1 MEDKRKLRNGDQ
13 MKTQR
18 LLGLAAFV
26 FLLSITSISAQVK
39 RTITKTEIVDFGPGG
54 TLTVTGAPNGSI
66 RIVGAQTKEV
76 EIVAT
81 IELEAPNAAGLDKL
95 AEVTGF
101 VAEGSASRVVITSI
115 GTHAKQLLKKSGKK
129 LPKEL
134 LGLPFRIDYVIRVPR
149 YIDLEIDGGKGDLA
163 VENIEG
169 SMRINFLESNAKVAI
184 ISGSINL
191 TIGKG
196 DVDVAFAARGWRSR
210 LVNIQV
216 AAGDLNV
223 HLPPNLSADL
233 DAVVLRTGSIENN
246 FPDLKP
252 RDRKVPFT
260 ERAIIAK
267 AGVGGVSLKFSVGDG
282 TLRLDKL
289 VLP

>member
-1 MEDKRKLRNGDQ
+1 MCSPI
-13 MKTQR
+13 
-18 LLGLAAFV
+18 F
-26 FLLSITSISAQVK
+26 
-39 RTITKTEIVDFGPGG
+39 
-54 TLTVTGAPNGSI
+54 
-66 RIVGAQTKEV
+66 
-76 EIVAT
+76 
-81 IELEAPNAAGLDKL
+81 
-95 AEVTGF
+95 
-101 VAEGSASRVVITSI
+101 
-115 GTHAKQLLKKSGKK
+115 LKKSGKK

>member
-1 MEDKRKLRNGDQ
+1 
-13 MKTQR
+13 MKAQKI
-18 LLGLAAFV
+18 LVFVAFV
-26 FLLSITSISAQVK
+26 FLLSLTVVHAQVK

-66 RIVGAQTKEV
+66 RVVGSQTKEV
-76 EIVAT
+76 EITAT
-81 IELEAPNAAGLDKL
+81 IEIEAPNAAGLDKL

-101 VAEGSASRVVITSI
+101 VSEGSASRVLITSI

-129 LPKEL
+129 IPKEL
-134 LGLPFRIDYVIRVPR
+134 LSLPFRIDYVIRVPR

-169 SMRINFLESNAKVAI
+169 SMRINFIESNAKVAI
-184 ISGSINL
+184 ISGSINV
-191 TIGKG
+191 TVGKG
-196 DVDVAFAARGWRSR
+196 NLDVAFAAKGWRSR
-210 LVNIQV
+210 VVNLLVGT
-216 AAGDLNV
+216 GDLNI
-223 HLPPNLSADL
+223 HLPTNLSADL
-233 DAVVLRTGSIENN
+233 DAIVLRTGVIENT

-260 ERAIIAK
+260 ERAIMAK
-267 AGVGGVSLKFSVGDG
+267 AGVGGVPLKFSVGDG

-289 VLP
+289 ALP

>member
-1 MEDKRKLRNGDQ
+1 MKAQKL
-13 MKTQR
+13 
-18 LLGLAAFV
+18 LVFAAFV
-26 FLLSITSISAQVK
+26 FLFSLTDAQAQVK
-39 RTITKTEIVDFGPGG
+39 RTITKTEVLDFGSGG
-54 TLTVTGAPNGSI
+54 TLTVAGAPNGSI
-66 RIVGAQTKEV
+66 RVIGAQINEV
-76 EIVAT
+76 EITAT
-81 IELEAPNAAGLDKL
+81 IEIEAPNAAGLDKI

-101 VAEGSASRVVITSI
+101 VSEGSSSRVLVTSI

-129 LPKEL
+129 IPKEL

-169 SMRINFLESNAKVAI
+169 SMRINFIESNAKVAI

-196 DVDVAFAARGWRSR
+196 HVDVAFAAKGWRSR
-210 LVNIQV
+210 LVNVMV
-216 AAGDLNV
+216 ATGDLNI
-223 HLPPNLSADL
+223 HLPTNLSAEV
-233 DAVVLRTGSIENN
+233 DAIVLRSGSIENS

-260 ERAIIAK
+260 ERSIIAK

-289 VLP
+289 ALP

>member
-1 MEDKRKLRNGDQ
+1 MKAQKLIVF
-13 MKTQR
+13 
-18 LLGLAAFV
+18 AACI
-26 FLLSITSISAQVK
+26 FLLSLTAAQAQVK

-66 RIVGAQTKEV
+66 RIVGAQTNEV

-81 IELEAPNAAGLDKL
+81 IEIEAPNAAGLDKL

-101 VAEGSASRVVITSI
+101 ISEGSTSRVLITSI
-115 GTHAKQLLKKSGKK
+115 GTHAKQLLKKSKK
-129 LPKEL
+129 KIPKEL
-134 LGLPFRIDYVIRVPR
+134 LGLPFRIDYEIRVPR
-149 YIDLEIDGGKGDLA
+149 YIDLEIDGGKGDLV

-169 SMRINFLESNAKVAI
+169 SMRINFIESNAKVAI

-196 DVDVAFAARGWRSR
+196 NVDVAFAAKGWRSR
-210 LVNIQV
+210 LVNVMV
-216 AAGDLNV
+216 ATGELNI
-223 HLPPNLSADL
+223 HLPTNLSAEL
-233 DAVVLRTGSIENN
+233 DAVVLRGGSIENT

-260 ERAIIAK
+260 ERSIIAK

-282 TLRLDKL
+282 TLRLNKL
-289 VLP
+289 ALP

>member
-1 MEDKRKLRNGDQ
+1 MKAQKL
-13 MKTQR
+13 
-18 LLGLAAFV
+18 LVFAAFV
-26 FLLSITSISAQVK
+26 FLLSVTEAHAQVK

-66 RIVGAQTKEV
+66 RIVGAQTNEV
-76 EIVAT
+76 EITAT

-95 AEVTGF
+95 AGVTTF
-101 VAEGSASRVVITSI
+101 IAEGSASRVLITSI

-149 YIDLEIDGGKGDLA
+149 FIDLEIDGGKGDLT
-163 VENIEG
+163 VENVEG
-169 SMRINFLESNAKVAI
+169 SMRINFIESNAKVAI
-184 ISGSINL
+184 ISGSINV
-191 TIGKG
+191 TVGKG
-196 DVDVAFAARGWRSR
+196 NVDVAFAAKGWRSR
-210 LVNIQV
+210 VVNLLVGT
-216 AAGDLNV
+216 GDLNI
-223 HLPPNLSADL
+223 HLPTNLSAEL
-233 DAVVLRTGSIENN
+233 DAIVLRSGAIDNT

-267 AGVGGVSLKFSVGDG
+267 AGVGGVPLKFSVGDG

-289 VLP
+289 ALP

>member
-1 MEDKRKLRNGDQ
+1 MKAQKL
-13 MKTQR
+13 
-18 LLGLAAFV
+18 LVFAAVV
-26 FLLSITSISAQVK
+26 FLFSLTAAQAQVK
-39 RTITKTEIVDFGPGG
+39 RTITKTEVLDFGSGG
-54 TLTVTGAPNGSI
+54 TLTVAGAPNGSI
-66 RIVGAQTKEV
+66 RVIGAQINEV
-76 EIVAT
+76 EITAT
-81 IELEAPNAAGLDKL
+81 IEIEAPNAAGLDKI

-101 VAEGSASRVVITSI
+101 VSEGSSSRVLVTSI

-129 LPKEL
+129 IPKEL

-169 SMRINFLESNAKVAI
+169 SMRINFIESNAKVAI

-196 DVDVAFAARGWRSR
+196 HVDVAFAAKGWRSR
-210 LVNIQV
+210 LVNVMV
-216 AAGDLNV
+216 ATGDLNI
-223 HLPPNLSADL
+223 HLPTNLSAEV
-233 DAVVLRTGSIENN
+233 DAIVLRSGSIENS

-260 ERAIIAK
+260 ERSIIAK

-289 VLP
+289 ALP